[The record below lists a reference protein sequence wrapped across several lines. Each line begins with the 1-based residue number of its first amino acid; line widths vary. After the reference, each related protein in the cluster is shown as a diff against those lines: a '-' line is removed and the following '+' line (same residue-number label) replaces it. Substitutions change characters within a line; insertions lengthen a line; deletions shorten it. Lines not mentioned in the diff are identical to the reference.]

1 MKFQKK
7 LIITSLSTAMFLPA
21 VNFAGND
28 DVSASHSQFY
38 PVGKDELNY
47 NNKGDIDAQKL
58 RNSDPAAINH
68 RNVDNHLGCETRGES
83 NKTLDMRAT
92 GANVLAVKNN

>member
-28 DVSASHSQFY
+28 DVSASHNQFD

-47 NNKGDIDAQKL
+47 SNKGDINA
-58 RNSDPAAINH
+58 
-68 RNVDNHLGCETRGES
+68 
-83 NKTLDMRAT
+83 
-92 GANVLAVKNN
+92 